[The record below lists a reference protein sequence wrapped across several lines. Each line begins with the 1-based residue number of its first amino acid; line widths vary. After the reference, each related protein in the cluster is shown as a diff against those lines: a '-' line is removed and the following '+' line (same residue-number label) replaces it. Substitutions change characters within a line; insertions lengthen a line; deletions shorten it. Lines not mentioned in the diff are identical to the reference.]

1 MLREGQA
8 GVYFWEK
15 VVAEMLLWRVNVEVG
30 VVAIGMSYEA

>member
-8 GVYFWEK
+8 GVYFWER
-15 VVAEMLLWRVNVEVG
+15 VVAEMLLWRVNVEV